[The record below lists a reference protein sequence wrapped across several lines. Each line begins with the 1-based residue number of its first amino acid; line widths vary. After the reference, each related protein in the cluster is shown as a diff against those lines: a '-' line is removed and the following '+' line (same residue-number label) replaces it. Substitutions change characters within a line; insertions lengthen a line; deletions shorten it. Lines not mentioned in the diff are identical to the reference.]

1 VFRNWKLFTALLIGV
16 TLAATFFAGISIKA
30 NVAAEQT
37 LNNQIRNVMTDM
49 SCQASLNMSNLPL
62 VTDYIRSMENVK
74 NVDYLTTFWSPV
86 SIPSDNYTSVN
97 YLGFASFPNSSR
109 IYDEWLNKP
118 PGGITTN
125 YTYILEGSNLAKKVS
140 IGDNITTMI
149 SFQTPKY
156 YNATTYY
163 VNLTVAGVARLT
175 DEGYALLSG
184 NDWFYP
190 DSSKYRSD
198 FMIISWENTLEP
210 LWESAPDTST
220 QEIRYAI
227 NVDREALI
235 SPWNVQ
241 ASVTRINL
249 IADTIQNKMLS
260 YMSWAY
266 VNNALSSSLQG
277 YQSNISSFLFSF
289 FMVSIPIFFVAWYLG
304 STVSDVSFNI
314 RRREIGL
321 LSTKGLSSGQIQRMF
336 LVEALVIGVIAGVLG
351 VVGGLIINQYYAGA
365 VNLNT
370 LFTSKLYSP
379 DVMIVTVF
387 FGVLLSLLSVYWSSR
402 KASRIPAVEALRND
416 PTITRQP
423 HRRIIPIIAL
433 ALGSYSIIVAL
444 LGVNVPNAYQQWLY
458 TSGNIFLSE
467 LYPVVSYFDM
477 FMGYFG
483 FFFFLWGLTTIIIRD
498 STKFQTVVT
507 KISSVMGDLG
517 ALAAKNVRRNPARLT
532 AIAFVIALILCL
544 SVQVTGQ
551 IASQKDYI
559 QRTVQ
564 GQVGADITVNLANA
578 TEGQIV
584 LRELLLNVS
593 GIQNATVER
602 ILNPVIAG
610 NTVTMKTIDPTSW
623 TLSAYYEDGWFSGNN
638 VDEIMRLMK
647 ADNNTVVISRTL
659 AKQLNKQLF
668 DTIAADFRSSPRT
681 LKIVGFFGPEPND
694 NQGAV
699 PLPYYATRDSISSNI
714 PIPPIYYNGGY
725 NSPYDCYAPRD
736 LFNATGAD
744 SEIYQLE
751 YFTTNI
757 LIKLKPEANGTQVA
771 NQIRNLD
778 LDIASV
784 SSYDEQWRRSNQ
796 MENAAT
802 FSSMQT
808 LDIQSFGLM
817 FVVISASVGTCLIAL
832 VSLKERTREATL
844 MSVRGLSYRQ
854 LVWVFLVESLAI
866 ITFAVILGALI
877 GVVLV
882 YGAVASTNSVTATWS
897 FSLVTQRLIF
907 PPDAIATIATY
918 AGLIYAATIGAIIVM
933 SSQYVTKLEKMV
945 RTR

>member
-1 VFRNWKLFTALLIGV
+1 VFRNWKLFAALLIGV

-37 LNNQIRNVMTDM
+37 LNNQIRNVMTDI
-49 SCQASLNMSNLPL
+49 SCQVQLNMSNLPL

-74 NVDYLTTFWSPV
+74 SVDYLTTFWSPV
-86 SIPSDNYTSVN
+86 SLPGDNYTSIN
-97 YLGFASFPNSSR
+97 YFGFVSFPNGSR

-118 PGGITTN
+118 PGGIPAN
-125 YTYILEGSNLAKKVS
+125 YTYILEGSNLEKKVN

-156 YNATTYY
+156 YNATTFY

-175 DEGYALLSG
+175 DEGYALMSG
-184 NDWFYP
+184 TDWFYP
-190 DSSKYRSD
+190 GNSKYRSD
-198 FMIISWENTLEP
+198 LMIISWENTLEP
-210 LWESAPDTST
+210 LWKSAPDTST
-220 QEIRYAI
+220 QDIRYAI
-227 NVDREALI
+227 NVDREAII

-260 YMSWAY
+260 YMSWGY

-277 YQSNISSFLFSF
+277 YQSNLSSFFFSF
-289 FMVSIPIFFVAWYLG
+289 FVVSIPIFFVAWYLG

-321 LSTKGLSSGQIQRMF
+321 LSTKGLSSSQIQRMF
-336 LVEALVIGVIAGVLG
+336 LVEALVIGLIGGVLG

-370 LFTSKLYSP
+370 LFTSKLYSA
-379 DVMIVTVF
+379 DVMIATVIFGVILSLFSVF
-387 FGVLLSLLSVYWSSR
+387 FSSR
-402 KASRIPAVEALRND
+402 RASRIPAVEALRND
-416 PTITRQP
+416 PTITPQS
-423 HRRIIPIIAL
+423 HRRIIPVIAL
-433 ALGSYSIIVAL
+433 VLGLYSIIVAL
-444 LGVNVPNAYQQWLY
+444 LGVNIPNTYQQWLY

-467 LYPVVSYFDM
+467 LYPVVYYFDL
-477 FMGYFG
+477 FMTYFG

-498 STKFQTVVT
+498 STKFQALVT

-532 AIAFVIALILCL
+532 AIAFVIALIICL

-551 IASQKDYI
+551 IASQHDYI
-559 QRTVQ
+559 QRSVAV
-564 GQVGADITVNLANA
+564 QVGSDVTVTLANA
-578 TEGQIV
+578 SEGQIV

-602 ILNPVIAG
+602 ILYPTISDSVT
-610 NTVTMKTIDPTSW
+610 TVRAIDPTSW
-623 TLSAYYEDGWFSGNN
+623 ALSAYYEEGWFSGNN
-638 VDEIMRLMK
+638 VNEIMRLMK
-647 ADNNTVVISRTL
+647 GDNNTIVISRAL
-659 AKQLNKQLF
+659 AKQLNKQLY
-668 DTIAADFRSSPRT
+668 DTIAVDFRSCPRT
-681 LKIVGFFGPEPND
+681 LKIIGFFGPEPTD
-694 NQGAV
+694 NQGV
-699 PLPYYATRDSISSNI
+699 IPLPYYATRDLSASTFI
-714 PIPPIYYNGGY
+714 PSPYIGVGY
-725 NSPYDCYAPRD
+725 NSPYDCYVPRD
-736 LFNATGAD
+736 LFNCTGAD
-744 SEIYQLE
+744 SEIYELE
-751 YFTTNI
+751 SFTTNI
-757 LIKLKPEANGTQVA
+757 LIKLKPDANGTQVA
-771 NQIRNLD
+771 NQIRSLD
-778 LDIASV
+778 LDITTV
-784 SSYDEQWRRSNQ
+784 NSYDEQWRSTTQ
-796 MENAAT
+796 MENSAT

-808 LDIQSFGLM
+808 LDIQNFGLM
-817 FVVISASVGTCLIAL
+817 FVVISASVGTCLIAV
-832 VSLKERTREATL
+832 VSLKERNREATL

-866 ITFAVILGALI
+866 ITFAVIIGAI
-877 GVVLV
+877 VGVVLV
-882 YGAVASTNSVTATWS
+882 YGAIASTNSVTATWS

-907 PPDAIATIATY
+907 PPGAITTIATY
-918 AGLIYAATIGAIIVM
+918 AGLIYAATIGAIIIM